1 MTPLNMLQVTIAYW
15 GTLWG
20 RVWIEQRYVEWLNL
34 SVHTLNSI
42 FALEEI
48 IIPATSPPPLA
59 HLSVVL
65 LILSLYLGLAYL
77 TKATQGW
84 YVYEW
89 MNPAHGNLSI
99 VLHVFIYAAVMT
111 AIFFAVW
118 GGIWLRKKL
127 TNRPKKILP
136 PHRTSDSRQ
145 ETAMKKGQEAVLGK
159 TWRIQWSFEV
169 QYHIRPRNVENV

>member
-1 MTPLNMLQVTIAYW
+1 M
-15 GTLWG
+15 
-20 RVWIEQRYVEWLNL
+20 EWLNL
-34 SVHTLNSI
+34 SVHALNSV

-48 IIPATSPPPLA
+48 ILPATEPPPLA

-65 LILSLYLGLAYL
+65 LILSVYLGLAYL

-89 MNPAHGNLSI
+89 LNPAHGDLSI
-99 VLHVFIYAAVMT
+99 VLHVFLYAAVMI

-118 GGIWLRKKL
+118 GGIWLRKKY
-127 TNRPKKILP
+127 TNRPKKIPRL
-136 PHRTSDSRQ
+136 SDSSQ
-145 ETAMKKGQEAVLGK
+145 ETVVNKSQEVLVGK

-169 QYHIRPRNVENV
+169 QYHIKPKEMENIGVAV

>member
-1 MTPLNMLQVTIAYW
+1 MTVAQVTIAYW

-34 SVHTLNSI
+34 SVYTLNSG

-48 IIPATSPPPLA
+48 IIPATSAPPLT
-59 HLSVVL
+59 HLCVVL

-99 VLHVFIYAAVMT
+99 VLHVFIYAAVMI
-111 AIFFAVW
+111 AIFFAIW

-127 TNRPKKILP
+127 TNRLKKIMP
-136 PHRTSDSRQ
+136 PHRTSDSSQ
-145 ETAMKKGQEAVLGK
+145 ETALKEGHGVMLSKS
-159 TWRIQWSFEV
+159 WRIQWSFEV
-169 QYHIRPRNVENV
+169 QCNIKPKDGADV